1 MSDRF
6 VAADADGRQ
15 HHEGYVRSWPLPVR
29 KGDEWEPGGIVAP
42 DEHGAPVTFDASQLL
57 EELGECIFVA
67 ELVGDAGAARL
78 VRGTAWS
85 ETVAATFALDSV
97 EHILGAVPGSA
108 DAELPGGGTLGAI
121 IASTREYLT
130 EGTGADGHKLGR
142 IARMAATR
150 RMRREGTT
158 LSDAAF
164 SAAAQDEGRDVD
176 VMDDPAWDTLAA
188 AHDAVLAAVEA
199 VRHVAYP
206 SLADRETRRYEAREE
221 AGAIKVDE
229 VDTPW
234 GLFPVGGG
242 QKYAPSWAAAR
253 DAAERARQ
261 AAVDLSGPSAGEAE
275 RAWQAG
281 RLVELLDAE

>member
-29 KGDEWEPGGIVAP
+29 KGDEWDPGGVVAP
-42 DEHGAPVTFDASQLL
+42 DEHGAPVTFDVSQLL
-57 EELGECIFVA
+57 EELGECLFVA
-67 ELVGDAGAARL
+67 ELVDDAGAARL

-85 ETVAATFALDSV
+85 ETVAAMFALDSV

-130 EGTGADGHKLGR
+130 QGTGADGHKLGR

-150 RMRREGTT
+150 RMRRESTT

-164 SAAAQDEGRDVD
+164 SAAAQARAGTSKSRTIPLGTRSRRLT
-176 VMDDPAWDTLAA
+176 MPCWQRSRLCGTSPSRPWPTANATL
-188 AHDAVLAAVEA
+188 
-199 VRHVAYP
+199 RG
-206 SLADRETRRYEAREE
+206 AR
-221 AGAIKVDE
+221 
-229 VDTPW
+229 
-234 GLFPVGGG
+234 GGG
-242 QKYAPSWAAAR
+242 GDQGRRGGHAVGPVPR
-253 DAAERARQ
+253 RRRAEVC
-261 AAVDLSGPSAGEAE
+261 AVVGCGP
-275 RAWQAG
+275 
-281 RLVELLDAE
+281 

>member
-29 KGDEWEPGGIVAP
+29 KGDEWEPGGVVAP
-42 DEHGAPVTFDASQLL
+42 DEHGAPVTFDVSQLL

-67 ELVGDAGAARL
+67 ELVDDAGAARL

-85 ETVAATFALDSV
+85 ETVAAMFALDSV

-130 EGTGADGHKLGR
+130 QGTGADGHKLGR

-150 RMRREGTT
+150 RMRRESTT

-164 SAAAQDEGRDVD
+164 SAAAQDEGRDIDVD
-176 VMDDPAWDTLAA
+176 GRSRLGHARGGSRCRAGSGRGCAARRLPVPGRPRDATL
-188 AHDAVLAAVEA
+188 
-199 VRHVAYP
+199 RG
-206 SLADRETRRYEAREE
+206 AR
-221 AGAIKVDE
+221 
-229 VDTPW
+229 
-234 GLFPVGGG
+234 GGG
-242 QKYAPSWAAAR
+242 GDQGRRGGHALGPVPR
-253 DAAERARQ
+253 RRRAEVRA
-261 AAVDLSGPSAGEAE
+261 VVGCGP
-275 RAWQAG
+275 
-281 RLVELLDAE
+281 